1 MEEAG
6 CDISICARDLTISA
20 PPRLHRVHTVRTMP
34 YPGFPTDAQAPVM
47 AMTAIADGT
56 SVIIENIFESRY
68 KHVSEL
74 MRLGAHI
81 KVEGRVAV
89 VEGVPFLSGAPVVAP
104 DLRGGSSLVIAGLS
118 ARGNTEIT
126 GVRHIDRGYEKI
138 EESLQAIGAQIK
150 REICDETEEEF

>member
-1 MEEAG
+1 
-6 CDISICARDLTISA
+6 
-20 PPRLHRVHTVRTMP
+20 
-34 YPGFPTDAQAPVM
+34 M

-104 DLRGGSSLVIAGLS
+104 DLREVP
-118 ARGNTEIT
+118 RW
-126 GVRHIDRGYEKI
+126 
-138 EESLQAIGAQIK
+138 
-150 REICDETEEEF
+150 

>member
-1 MEEAG
+1 
-6 CDISICARDLTISA
+6 
-20 PPRLHRVHTVRTMP
+20 
-34 YPGFPTDAQAPVM
+34 M

-89 VEGVPFLSGAPVVAP
+89 VEGVPFLW
-104 DLRGGSSLVIAGLS
+104 
-118 ARGNTEIT
+118 
-126 GVRHIDRGYEKI
+126 
-138 EESLQAIGAQIK
+138 
-150 REICDETEEEF
+150 